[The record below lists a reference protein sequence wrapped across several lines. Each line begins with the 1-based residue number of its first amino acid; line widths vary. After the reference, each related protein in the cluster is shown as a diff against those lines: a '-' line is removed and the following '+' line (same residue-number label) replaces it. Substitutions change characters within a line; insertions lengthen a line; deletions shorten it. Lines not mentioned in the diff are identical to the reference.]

1 MEPQATAEQ
10 EAHMD
15 RLGPVDAMF
24 LELEKSGPPVAV
36 GAVSEVH
43 GAAPDIDSVR
53 DFVAGRIV
61 GMPRFRQ
68 RVEESRSKVRS
79 MKWVDVEP
87 DLTHHVR
94 LMESSG
100 SLDEAV
106 SQLMELPMD
115 ADKPLWDLTVLT
127 GYASDRWAFVIRL
140 HHAIADGQGA
150 LILIGH
156 LIDMTPDG
164 GFTLADAVAAMSAE
178 DEADGPTPEPSG
190 RLAAAADRAGRS
202 IDMAFEMLGDFIST
216 YPDTMR
222 ALGDLMPRRPTALT
236 GQVSGERTWVSGH
249 YPLADVK
256 TARKGYKGATINDLV
271 LAAVA
276 IGFRT
281 LLESRGE
288 DPDGRTLRAVMP
300 VSLRRDMAANNQVGI
315 LPAPLP
321 LGDMDAGERIR
332 QIRQATKR
340 SKRSKLPII
349 TDELA
354 KVTAKVTPAP
364 IMDAVVG
371 SSGASS
377 GYIAETLVTN
387 VPGPRVP
394 LYFMGHQVANQT
406 PVIPIEGAMRIIV
419 GITSYADELNIG
431 ITGDGEHATDVDVLL
446 NGIRAGFDEILAQ
459 ATGT

>member
-1 MEPQATAEQ
+1 
-10 EAHMD
+10 MD

-36 GAVSEVH
+36 GAVSEID
-43 GAAPDIDSVR
+43 GEAPDVDAVR
-53 DFVAGRIV
+53 DFVAGRIS

-68 RVEESRSKVRS
+68 RVEESRTKIRS
-79 MKWVDVEP
+79 MKWVEVEP

-94 LMESSG
+94 RLETDG
-100 SLDEAV
+100 SLDDAV
-106 SQLMELPMD
+106 SELMELPMD
-115 ADKPLWDLTVLT
+115 ADKPLWDLTILT

-164 GFTLADAVAAMSAE
+164 GFTLADAVAAMSSDDDAAGPPP
-178 DEADGPTPEPSG
+178 DPDGRWSAMADK
-190 RLAAAADRAGRS
+190 AGRS
-202 IDMAFEMLGDFIST
+202 VDTFFEMLGEFIST

-222 ALGDLMPRRPTALT
+222 ALGDLMPRRPSALT
-236 GQVSGERTWVSGH
+236 GQVSARRKWVSGH
-249 YPLADVK
+249 YPLGDVK
-256 TARKGYKGATINDLV
+256 TARKGYKGATINDVV

-276 IGFRT
+276 IGFTT

-288 DPDGRTLRAVMP
+288 DPNGRTLRAVMP
-300 VSLRRDMAANNQVGI
+300 VSLRRNMAANNQVGI

-321 LGDMDAGERIR
+321 LGDLDAADRIR

-340 SKRSKLPII
+340 SKRSKLPLI

-371 SSGASS
+371 SSGGGSQ
-377 GYIAETLVTN
+377 YIAETLVTN

-394 LYFMGHQVANQT
+394 LYFMGYAVANQL
-406 PVIPIEGAMRIIV
+406 PVIPIEGALRIIV
-419 GITSYADELNIG
+419 GITSYADEINIG

-446 NGIRAGFDEILAQ
+446 GGIKAGFAEILAE
-459 ATGT
+459 APGS

>member
-1 MEPQATAEQ
+1 ME
-10 EAHMD
+10 

-36 GAVSEVH
+36 GAVSEIP
-43 GAAPDIDSVR
+43 GQAPDIDTVR
-53 DFVAGRIV
+53 DFVADRLD

-68 RVEESRSKVRS
+68 RVEPSRSKVRA

-94 LMESSG
+94 VMGSGG

-106 SQLMELPMD
+106 SELMELPMD
-115 ADKPLWDLTVLT
+115 SDKPLWDLTILT
-127 GYASDRWAFVIRL
+127 GYAPDRWAFVIRL

-164 GFTLADAVAAMSAE
+164 GFTLADAVASMARGD
-178 DEADGPTPEPSG
+178 DEPTDDVPDRSG
-190 RLAAAADRAGRS
+190 RVAAFADRTGRS
-202 IDMAFEMLGDFIST
+202 VDMVFQLLGDFIAT

-222 ALGDLMPRRPTALT
+222 ALGDMMPRRRSELT
-236 GQVSGERTWVSGH
+236 GQVSGSRTWVSGH
-249 YPLADVK
+249 YPLPDVK

-276 IGFRT
+276 IGFT
-281 LLESRGE
+281 ALLESRGE
-288 DPDGRTLRAVMP
+288 DPEGRTLRAVMP
-300 VSLRRDMAANNQVGI
+300 VSLRRNMKANNQVGL

-321 LGDMDAGERIR
+321 LGEMPAAERIR
-332 QIRQATKR
+332 QIRLATKR
-340 SKRSKLPII
+340 SKRSKLPLI

-354 KVTAKVTPAP
+354 KATAKVTPAP

-371 SSGASS
+371 GSGGATAFV
-377 GYIAETLVTN
+377 AETLVTN
-387 VPGPRVP
+387 VPGPKMP
-394 LYFMGHQVANQT
+394 LYFMGHEVANQT
-406 PVIPIEGAMRIIV
+406 PVIPIEGALRIIV

-446 NGIRAGFDEILAQ
+446 RGIQAGFDSILAESTQ
-459 ATGT
+459 S

>member
-1 MEPQATAEQ
+1 ME
-10 EAHMD
+10 

-36 GAVSEVH
+36 GAVSEIP
-43 GAAPDIDSVR
+43 GKAPDIDAVR
-53 DFVAGRIV
+53 DFVAGRLD

-68 RVEESRSKVRS
+68 RVEASRSKVRA

-94 LMESSG
+94 VMASDG

-106 SQLMELPMD
+106 SELMELPMD
-115 ADKPLWDLTVLT
+115 SDKPLWDLTVLT
-127 GYASDRWAFVIRL
+127 GYAPDRWAFVIRL

-164 GFTLADAVAAMSAE
+164 GFTLADAVASMARGD
-178 DEADGPTPEPSG
+178 DEPTDDVPDRSG
-190 RLAAAADRAGRS
+190 RVAAFADKTGRS
-202 IDMAFEMLGDFIST
+202 VDMVFQLLGDFIAT

-222 ALGDLMPRRPTALT
+222 ALGDMMPRRRSELT
-236 GQVSGERTWVSGH
+236 GQVSGSRTWVSGH
-249 YPLADVK
+249 YPLPDVK

-276 IGFRT
+276 IGFTT

-288 DPDGRTLRAVMP
+288 DPAGRTLRAVMP
-300 VSLRRDMAANNQVGI
+300 VSLRRNMKANNQVGL

-321 LGDMDAGERIR
+321 LGDMPAAERIR
-332 QIRQATKR
+332 QIRLATKR
-340 SKRSKLPII
+340 SKRSKLPLI

-354 KVTAKVTPAP
+354 KATAKVTPAP

-371 SSGASS
+371 GSGGATAFV
-377 GYIAETLVTN
+377 AETLVTN
-387 VPGPRVP
+387 VPGPKMP
-394 LYFMGHQVANQT
+394 LYFMGREVANQT
-406 PVIPIEGAMRIIV
+406 PVIPIEGALRIIV

-446 NGIRAGFDEILAQ
+446 RGIQAGFRSILAESTQ
-459 ATGT
+459 S